1 MAVSANDL
9 GKLIDKNHPYIHSNI
24 NNFHAIHNQSL
35 LHSKKG
41 NRLGKTISAL
51 EIVKNNLKKQTDAF
65 LGGLTP
71 KQFLKEYY
79 FGGGKDGEKRYLYYE
94 AFIMYFR
101 SPSFYRSLLSVAGYN
116 IDNILKEISEDSKVF
131 GNLSAERAAE
141 EILQL
146 LFEKTRNSSKGKWNL
161 KRIEK
166 AFSNL
171 EKDTLEAL
179 KQFFDKHSEEAYTV
193 LLKNLKDF
201 IKTNMKSSNLIF
213 KKTKDLLRTK
223 GKDFI
228 RNYVSSKKQW
238 DEEAYQNYLKMFT
251 HYLGKALNN
260 LEISSSQHLSGAIGE
275 QFEVSILKAMSDQGF
290 GLSITGNWN
299 ETFVRDVLIKRMEE
313 VPVIDEKGNNLKG
326 SHTDPKKAQKGGNET
341 WKDMSKSSY
350 SDFILINPKN
360 GMSVR
365 VQSKYYQGV
374 VEKYKKNEQNINQ
387 HINLFEAATNESIIE
402 FIDRLQSTGQVFEDV
417 DPNAIAYVIANSLWF
432 ANAGTLDSKSKEP
445 QKVDMDNRAI
455 FQEIGS
461 GIGNFLGIVVDE
473 QLMPIMEFSNH
484 FFLINNEVLLPTWT
498 IIEELI
504 KVIKYNGFDSKSTTF
519 SVNKGE
525 TININKLTKD
535 FKQSLDQSGKYL
547 AGGNNA
553 KVFKEAK
560 RKSLKYSGGVFYDNG
575 GYIDPGLLSVGTA
588 MGKKIISQSNIQMR
602 NINLNINYE
611 RAIKSAYNLFK

>member
-1 MAVSANDL
+1 MAVKADNL
-9 GKLIDKNHPYIHSNI
+9 NKLVDKNHPYIHSNI

-35 LHSKKG
+35 LRSKNG
-41 NRLGKTISAL
+41 DRLGKTIAAL
-51 EIVKNNLKKQTDAF
+51 ETVKNNLQKQTDAF

-79 FGGGKDGEKRYLYYE
+79 FGGGKEGKKRYLYYE

-116 IDNILKEISEDSKVF
+116 IDNILKEISEDSEAF

-141 EILQL
+141 EILRL
-146 LFEKTRNSSKGKWNL
+146 LFEKSRKSSKGKWDL

-166 AFSNL
+166 AFDNL

-179 KQFFDKHSEEAYTV
+179 KQFFDKHSKEAYTV
-193 LLKNLKDF
+193 LLKNLKNF

-213 KKTKDLLRTK
+213 EKTKELLRTE

-238 DEEAYQNYLKMFT
+238 DEKAYQDYLKMFT
-251 HYLGKALNN
+251 HYLGKALND
-260 LEISSSQHLSGAIGE
+260 LEISGSQHLSGAIGE
-275 QFEVSILKAMSDQGF
+275 QFEVSILKTMSGQSF

-299 ETFVRDVLIKRMEE
+299 ETQARDVLVKRMEK
-313 VPVIDEKGNNLKG
+313 VPVTDEEGKELKG
-326 SHTDPKKAQKGGNET
+326 SHANSKEAQKGGNEA
-341 WKDMSKSSY
+341 WKDMSKQSY
-350 SDFILINPKN
+350 SDFTLINPKN
-360 GMSVR
+360 GISVR

-374 VEKYKKNEQNINQ
+374 VEKFEKGKQNINQ
-387 HINLFEAATNESIIE
+387 HINLFEAAASESIID
-402 FIDRLQSTGQVFEDV
+402 FINRLQSTGQVFEDV
-417 DPNAIAYVIANSLWF
+417 DPNAIAYVIAISLWF
-432 ANAGTLDSKSKEP
+432 ANAGSLDRKNKTTE
-445 QKVDMDNRAI
+445 VTMDNRAI

-461 GIGNFLGIVVDE
+461 GIGNFLGIVIDE

-525 TININKLTKD
+525 TINVNKLTQE
-535 FKQSLDQSGKYL
+535 FEQSLDRSGKHL
-547 AGGNNA
+547 AGDSNA
-553 KVFKEAK
+553 EVFKEAK

-588 MGKKIISQSNIQMR
+588 MGKKIISQSNVQMR

-611 RAIKSAYNLFK
+611 RAIKSAYNLF